1 MTFIYIVKTLASKW
15 IKTLSNTH
23 MIKDLVA
30 NETQSMQIITRANRN
45 DINEGSSNQSRHKV

>member
-15 IKTLSNTH
+15 INTLSNTH

-30 NETQSMQIITRANRN
+30 HETQSMPIITKVNRN
-45 DINEGSSNQSRHKV
+45 NINESSSNRSCQKA